1 MGVAHRGLRQLLR
14 CTEKTCFTCHDS
26 SLRRHLGITLALCLT
41 GAVVGLAQTP
51 AQGDLVPPPIWAFND
66 LACAPYVTTEA
77 PTLALRVVGSQDTV
91 VKHMMGPGDILVI
104 SGGSA
109 AGLAAGQEY
118 YVRRLI
124 RSFGTL
130 GPDEQHPAS
139 VHTAAWVRILGV
151 DVGVAT
157 ATVTHACEGILL
169 DDYLEPFSPPLIAA
183 QTLPTGT
190 VQFDNMGRILTGDE
204 ARSIA
209 GIKDLMNIDRGSNTG
224 IVIGQR
230 FLVFRDKRT
239 SGADTSGY
247 SRMLQQDLTRVP
259 LVEIGE
265 VVVVAVRPNSA
276 TVQVMTAR
284 DAIQSGDLIAAV
296 Q

>member
-1 MGVAHRGLRQLLR
+1 MGVAYRGLSFATGR
-14 CTEKTCFTCHDS
+14 C
-26 SLRRHLGITLALCLT
+26 LGIALALCLT
-41 GAVVGLAQTP
+41 GAVEGIAQTP

-66 LACAPYVTTEA
+66 LACAPHATTEA
-77 PTLALRVVGSQDTV
+77 PTLALRVVGSQDSV
-91 VKHMMGPGDILVI
+91 IKHMMGPGDILVI

-124 RSFGTL
+124 RSFGAV
-130 GPDEQHPAS
+130 GPDEQHPMS

-151 DVGVAT
+151 AAAVAT

-183 QTLPTGT
+183 RTLPAGT
-190 VQFDNMGRILTGDE
+190 LQFDNMGRILSGDE
-204 ARSIA
+204 ARELA
-209 GIKDLMNIDRGSNTG
+209 GINEFMNIDRGSNTG
-224 IVIGQR
+224 IAIGQR
-230 FLVFRDKRT
+230 FVVFRDKRT
-239 SGADTSGY
+239 STADLSGY
-247 SRMLQQDLTRVP
+247 SRMLEQDFTRLP

-265 VVVVAVRPNSA
+265 VVVVAVRPNGA

-284 DAIQSGDLIAAV
+284 DAIRSGDLIAAV